1 MDGVSGAREY
11 KYKPGI
17 GSCGDVS
24 SHGRW
29 AAGQG
34 GEGGAV
40 LVCALTCAR
49 QARLVDSSGYTSW
62 VAMRN
67 NASSR
72 ARMKISKG

>member
-1 MDGVSGAREY
+1 MDGVSGARGY

-49 QARLVDSSGYTSW
+49 QAPPGRQFRVHILGSY
-62 VAMRN
+62 A
-67 NASSR
+67 
-72 ARMKISKG
+72 